1 VITLVL
7 GGTRSGKSE
16 VAERLATEM
25 AERVTYV
32 ATGRADD
39 PDMAQRIA
47 VHQAR
52 RPAAWTTVEAGTDL
66 PVVLRDLGGTVL
78 VDSLG
83 TWITSH
89 ADLRADP
96 APLCAALRSR
106 AGDTVVVSE
115 EVGMGIHAPSEVGR
129 QFTDML
135 GTVNRSVA
143 DFADVV
149 WLVVAGRV
157 LPMERLTNLLTT
169 DPRP

>member
-1 VITLVL
+1 MITLVL

-25 AERVTYV
+25 QGRVTYV

-47 VHQAR
+47 IHQAR
-52 RPAAWTTVEAGTDL
+52 RPAEWTTVEAGMDL
-66 PVVLRDLGGTVL
+66 PSILRDLGGPVL

-83 TWITSH
+83 TWVAGH
-89 ADLRADP
+89 PDLVADP
-96 APLCAALRSR
+96 GPLCAALRSR

-115 EVGMGIHAPSEVGR
+115 EVGLGVHAPTEAGR

-143 DFADVV
+143 DFADAA

-157 LPMERLTNLLTT
+157 LPLERVTNLVSAA
-169 DPRP
+169 PRA